1 MNSAELRE
9 ALDTLNMTSA
19 ALAKRLGIK
28 ARTVRRWKAGAP
40 LNQDVAE
47 KIEKMVENRLAQ

>member
-40 LNQDVAE
+40 LNQDVALR
-47 KIEKMVENRLAQ
+47 IQQMVDRKL